1 MNPNE
6 LVLVVRFIALV
17 SHIWSIRSKFTDES
31 SKFTLPM
38 WRGHFAAVRF
48 NQNEV
53 PHTHTHTY
61 IYITRLSK
69 IKINK
74 YHLLVSI
81 NMNSDIYMVCR
92 CFSNFLRYSFVDVHR
107 DIKPRK
113 TPEILLTQPKPASM
127 SFGLWNMC
135 CIKVRSKSSSAS

>member
-1 MNPNE
+1 
-6 LVLVVRFIALV
+6 
-17 SHIWSIRSKFTDES
+17 
-31 SKFTLPM
+31 M

-113 TPEILLTQPKPASM
+113 TPEILLTQPKT
-127 SFGLWNMC
+127 SFNELWPLKYVLHKGEIEELFSILKKISNKYTYPK
-135 CIKVRSKSSSAS
+135 IKT